1 MKKITAL
8 AAALVLCAAHVS
20 AYENSYAGYSVKDG
34 QPYYKLEAKKVYAY
48 TNISSKKAYQ
58 NEEDLKNTA
67 VNIVNYYTAEDME
80 QILGEKFSTAYFDAE
95 YEKLALLERSQLN
108 PKTVPAPLLELEKYA
123 EHDSNGNVT
132 IQSKVLKEKLDQLT
146 PVIKVGKI
154 AGKKAITI
162 SYIYKQSDVLFKI
175 DTSMVSAND
184 RLYLLSTVNSDQDVY
199 APKKDEKAADAD
211 TDVDIDD
218 IEDIDT
224 DEAGSEDEAAKT
236 KPQDVASIKEAVEKA
251 MQVENV
257 ALRDIPAETMQRFD
271 KAHTD
276 LLKGFKAFAPTSTP
290 KAISFTDTA
299 VGKSVQLPDDWFYGQ
314 LNLRYKNKGTF
325 YLTMASSMKQM
336 QDVAA
341 NTDYDNIY
349 SVFAIPASDPEYQ
362 QKFIDL
368 YTNGMRNVLEHWNHL
383 LVTVSVD
390 NINDA
395 DADIDDIDTD
405 AESDENDEA
414 KTEPKSA
421 ASAKEEMDKALE
433 VENVFV
439 RDVPAETMQRFAKA
453 HTDLLKGFKA
463 FAPTSTPKAIGF
475 TDAAAGKS
483 VQLPDDWFYGQL
495 NLKYKD
501 KGTFYLTLASS
512 MKEMQEVAAN
522 TDYDSVYSVLAIPQA
537 DPEYQKKVTE
547 LYSSGARNVLQ
558 HWNHLLITASVD
570 NITDAEIKELLSTPV
585 ANRLAVESF
594 ISEGLQR
601 MKGFSNEYFA
611 LKDYKTNFDFTQEKA
626 LIGINADT
634 DLLKDFAYNNKILLS
649 CNQKAATAML
659 FIKKTD
665 VETKKSLEQQV
676 NEWHF

>member
-8 AAALVLCAAHVS
+8 AAALVLCAAHAS

-48 TNISSKKAYQ
+48 TNISSKKVYQ

-108 PKTVPAPLLELEKYA
+108 PKTVPAPLLELDKYA
-123 EHDSNGNVT
+123 EHDSNGNLT
-132 IQSKVLKEKLDQLT
+132 IQSKVLKEKLEKLT
-146 PVIKVGKI
+146 PLIKTGKI

-162 SYIYKQSDVLFKI
+162 SYLYKQSDVLVKI
-175 DTSMVSAND
+175 DTSLVSAND
-184 RLYLLSTVNSDQDVY
+184 RLYLLSTVNTDQDLY
-199 APKKDEKAADAD
+199 APKKDEKSADAD
-211 TDVDIDD
+211 ADID
-218 IEDIDT
+218 ETDT
-224 DEAGSEDEAAKT
+224 DEENEEAKT
-236 KPQDVASIKEAVEKA
+236 EPKSAASVKEEVEKA
-251 MQVENV
+251 LEVENV
-257 ALRDIPAETMQRFD
+257 FVRDVPAETMQRFD

-314 LNLRYKNKGTF
+314 LNLRYKDKGTF

-349 SVFAIPASDPEYQ
+349 SVFAIPASDPECQ
-362 QKFIDL
+362 QKFMDL
-368 YTNGMRNVLEHWNHL
+368 YTSGMRNVLEHWNHL

-395 DADIDDIDTD
+395 DA
-405 AESDENDEA
+405 
-414 KTEPKSA
+414 
-421 ASAKEEMDKALE
+421 
-433 VENVFV
+433 
-439 RDVPAETMQRFAKA
+439 
-453 HTDLLKGFKA
+453 
-463 FAPTSTPKAIGF
+463 
-475 TDAAAGKS
+475 
-483 VQLPDDWFYGQL
+483 
-495 NLKYKD
+495 
-501 KGTFYLTLASS
+501 
-512 MKEMQEVAAN
+512 
-522 TDYDSVYSVLAIPQA
+522 
-537 DPEYQKKVTE
+537 
-547 LYSSGARNVLQ
+547 
-558 HWNHLLITASVD
+558 
-570 NITDAEIKELLSTPV
+570 KELLATPV
-585 ANRLAVESF
+585 ANKLAVESL
-594 ISEGLQR
+594 INDGLQR
-601 MKGFSNEYFA
+601 LKGFSNEYFA

-665 VETKKSLEQQV
+665 VETEKALEQQL

>member
-8 AAALVLCAAHVS
+8 AAVLVLCAAHAS

-48 TNISSKKAYQ
+48 TNISSKKVYQ

-108 PKTVPAPLLELEKYA
+108 PKTVPAPLLELDKYA
-123 EHDSNGNVT
+123 EHDSNGNLT
-132 IQSKVLKEKLDQLT
+132 IQSKVLKEKLEKLT
-146 PVIKVGKI
+146 PLIKTGKI

-162 SYIYKQSDVLFKI
+162 SYLYKQGDVLVKI
-175 DTSMVSAND
+175 DTSLVSAND
-184 RLYLLSTVNSDQDVY
+184 RLYLLSTVNTDQDLY
-199 APKKDEKAADAD
+199 APKKDEKDA
-211 TDVDIDD
+211 DIDD
-218 IEDIDT
+218 IDIDEESDEN
-224 DEAGSEDEAAKT
+224 DEAKTEPKSAASAKG
-236 KPQDVASIKEAVEKA
+236 KMEKA
-251 MQVENV
+251 LQVENV

-314 LNLRYKNKGTF
+314 LNLRYKDKGTF

-362 QKFIDL
+362 QKFMDL
-368 YTNGMRNVLEHWNHL
+368 YTSGMRNVLEHWNHL

-395 DADIDDIDTD
+395 DA
-405 AESDENDEA
+405 
-414 KTEPKSA
+414 
-421 ASAKEEMDKALE
+421 
-433 VENVFV
+433 
-439 RDVPAETMQRFAKA
+439 
-453 HTDLLKGFKA
+453 
-463 FAPTSTPKAIGF
+463 
-475 TDAAAGKS
+475 
-483 VQLPDDWFYGQL
+483 
-495 NLKYKD
+495 
-501 KGTFYLTLASS
+501 
-512 MKEMQEVAAN
+512 
-522 TDYDSVYSVLAIPQA
+522 
-537 DPEYQKKVTE
+537 
-547 LYSSGARNVLQ
+547 
-558 HWNHLLITASVD
+558 
-570 NITDAEIKELLSTPV
+570 KELLATPV
-585 ANRLAVESF
+585 ANKLAVESF
-594 ISEGLQR
+594 INDGLQR
-601 MKGFSNEYFA
+601 LKGFGNDYFA
-611 LKDYKTNFDFTQEKA
+611 LKDYKTNYDFTQEKA

-634 DLLKDFAYNNKILLS
+634 QLLKDFAYNNKILLS

-659 FIKKTD
+659 FIKKND
-665 VETKKSLEQQV
+665 VETEKSLEQQV

>member
-8 AAALVLCAAHVS
+8 AAVLVLCAAHAS
-20 AYENSYAGYSVKDG
+20 AYENS
-34 QPYYKLEAKKVYAY
+34 KKV
-48 TNISSKKAYQ
+48 YQ

-154 AGKKAITI
+154 ADKKAITI

-211 TDVDIDD
+211 ADID
-218 IEDIDT
+218 ETDT
-224 DEAGSEDEAAKT
+224 DEENEEAKT
-236 KPQDVASIKEAVEKA
+236 EPKSAASVKEEMEKA
-251 MQVENV
+251 LDVENV
-257 ALRDIPAETMQRFD
+257 FVRDVPAETMQRFD

-290 KAISFTDTA
+290 KAIS
-299 VGKSVQLPDDWFYGQ
+299 
-314 LNLRYKNKGTF
+314 
-325 YLTMASSMKQM
+325 
-336 QDVAA
+336 
-341 NTDYDNIY
+341 
-349 SVFAIPASDPEYQ
+349 
-362 QKFIDL
+362 
-368 YTNGMRNVLEHWNHL
+368 
-383 LVTVSVD
+383 
-390 NINDA
+390 
-395 DADIDDIDTD
+395 
-405 AESDENDEA
+405 
-414 KTEPKSA
+414 
-421 ASAKEEMDKALE
+421 
-433 VENVFV
+433 
-439 RDVPAETMQRFAKA
+439 
-453 HTDLLKGFKA
+453 
-463 FAPTSTPKAIGF
+463 F

>member
-1 MKKITAL
+1 MKKITVL
-8 AAALVLCAAHVS
+8 AAVLVLCAAHAS

-48 TNISSKKAYQ
+48 TNISSKKVYQ
-58 NEEDLKNTA
+58 NEENLKNTA

-108 PKTVPAPLLELEKYA
+108 PKTVPVPLLELDKYA
-123 EHDSNGNVT
+123 EHDSNGNLT
-132 IQSKVLKEKLDQLT
+132 IQSKVLKEKLEKLT
-146 PVIKVGKI
+146 PLIKTGKI

-162 SYIYKQSDVLFKI
+162 SYLYKQGDVLVKI
-175 DTSMVSAND
+175 DTSLVSAND
-184 RLYLLSTVNSDQDVY
+184 RLYLLSTVNTDQDLY
-199 APKKDEKAADAD
+199 APKKD
-211 TDVDIDD
+211 
-218 IEDIDT
+218 
-224 DEAGSEDEAAKT
+224 
-236 KPQDVASIKEAVEKA
+236 
-251 MQVENV
+251 
-257 ALRDIPAETMQRFD
+257 
-271 KAHTD
+271 
-276 LLKGFKAFAPTSTP
+276 
-290 KAISFTDTA
+290 
-299 VGKSVQLPDDWFYGQ
+299 
-314 LNLRYKNKGTF
+314 
-325 YLTMASSMKQM
+325 
-336 QDVAA
+336 
-341 NTDYDNIY
+341 
-349 SVFAIPASDPEYQ
+349 
-362 QKFIDL
+362 
-368 YTNGMRNVLEHWNHL
+368 
-383 LVTVSVD
+383 
-390 NINDA
+390 
-395 DADIDDIDTD
+395 
-405 AESDENDEA
+405 ESDENDEA

-522 TDYDSVYSVLAIPQA
+522 TDYDSVYAVLAIPQA

-665 VETKKSLEQQV
+665 VETEKSLEQQV
-676 NEWHF
+676 NKWHF

>member
-1 MKKITAL
+1 MKKITVL
-8 AAALVLCAAHVS
+8 AAVLVLCAAHAS

-48 TNISSKKAYQ
+48 TNISSKKVYQ
-58 NEEDLKNTA
+58 NEENLKNTA

-108 PKTVPAPLLELEKYA
+108 PKTVPVPLLELDKYA
-123 EHDSNGNVT
+123 EHDSNGNLT
-132 IQSKVLKEKLDQLT
+132 IQSKVLKEKLEKLT
-146 PVIKVGKI
+146 PLIKTGKI

-162 SYIYKQSDVLFKI
+162 SYLYKQGDVLVKI
-175 DTSMVSAND
+175 DTSLVSAND
-184 RLYLLSTVNSDQDVY
+184 RLYLLSTVNTNQDLY
-199 APKKDEKAADAD
+199 APKKDEKDA
-211 TDVDIDD
+211 
-218 IEDIDT
+218 
-224 DEAGSEDEAAKT
+224 
-236 KPQDVASIKEAVEKA
+236 
-251 MQVENV
+251 
-257 ALRDIPAETMQRFD
+257 
-271 KAHTD
+271 
-276 LLKGFKAFAPTSTP
+276 
-290 KAISFTDTA
+290 
-299 VGKSVQLPDDWFYGQ
+299 
-314 LNLRYKNKGTF
+314 
-325 YLTMASSMKQM
+325 
-336 QDVAA
+336 
-341 NTDYDNIY
+341 
-349 SVFAIPASDPEYQ
+349 
-362 QKFIDL
+362 
-368 YTNGMRNVLEHWNHL
+368 
-383 LVTVSVD
+383 
-390 NINDA
+390 DA

-495 NLKYKD
+495 NLRYKN
-501 KGTFYLTLASS
+501 KGTFYLTMASS
-512 MKEMQEVAAN
+512 MKQMQEVAAN
-522 TDYDSVYSVLAIPQA
+522 TDYDNIYSVFAIPA
-537 DPEYQKKVTE
+537 SDPEYQKKVTE
-547 LYSSGARNVLQ
+547 LYTSGMRNVLE
-558 HWNHLLITASVD
+558 HWNHLLVTISVD
-570 NITDAEIKELLSTPV
+570 NINDADAKELLATPV
-585 ANRLAVESF
+585 ANKLAVESF
-594 ISEGLQR
+594 INDGLQR

-649 CNQKAATAML
+649 CNQKL
-659 FIKKTD
+659 LQRCFLSKKLTLKR
-665 VETKKSLEQQV
+665 KKALNSK
-676 NEWHF
+676 

>member
-8 AAALVLCAAHVS
+8 AAALILCAAHAS

-48 TNISSKKAYQ
+48 TNISSKKVYQ
-58 NEEDLKNTA
+58 DEDDLKNTA

-108 PKTVPAPLLELEKYA
+108 PKTVPAPLLELDKYA
-123 EHDSNGNVT
+123 EHDSNGNLT
-132 IQSKVLKEKLDQLT
+132 IQSKVLKEKLEKLT
-146 PVIKVGKI
+146 PLIKVGKI
-154 AGKKAITI
+154 GGKKAITI
-162 SYIYKQSDVLFKI
+162 SYLYKQGEVLVKI
-175 DTSMVSAND
+175 DTSVVSAND
-184 RLYLLSTVNSDQDVY
+184 RLYLLSTVNTDQDLY
-199 APKKDEKAADAD
+199 APKKDKKDAD
-211 TDVDIDD
+211 
-218 IEDIDT
+218 
-224 DEAGSEDEAAKT
+224 S
-236 KPQDVASIKEAVEKA
+236 
-251 MQVENV
+251 
-257 ALRDIPAETMQRFD
+257 
-271 KAHTD
+271 
-276 LLKGFKAFAPTSTP
+276 
-290 KAISFTDTA
+290 
-299 VGKSVQLPDDWFYGQ
+299 
-314 LNLRYKNKGTF
+314 
-325 YLTMASSMKQM
+325 
-336 QDVAA
+336 
-341 NTDYDNIY
+341 
-349 SVFAIPASDPEYQ
+349 
-362 QKFIDL
+362 
-368 YTNGMRNVLEHWNHL
+368 
-383 LVTVSVD
+383 
-390 NINDA
+390 

-405 AESDENDEA
+405 DEDEA
-414 KTEPKSA
+414 KPA
-421 ASAKEEMDKALE
+421 ASSKEDMEKALE

-439 RDVPAETMQRFAKA
+439 RDVPAETMQRFDAV

-463 FAPTSTPKAIGF
+463 IAPTSTPKAISF

-522 TDYDSVYSVLAIPQA
+522 TDYDSIYSVLAIPQA

-547 LYSSGARNVLQ
+547 LYSSGARNVLE
-558 HWNHLLITASVD
+558 HWNHLLLTASVD

-601 MKGFSNEYFA
+601 MKGFGNEYFA

-634 DLLKDFAYNNKILLS
+634 QLLKDFAYNNKILLS
-649 CNQKAATAML
+649 CTQKAATAML
-659 FIKKTD
+659 FIKKAD
-665 VETKKSLEQQV
+665 VETEKSLEQQV

>member
-8 AAALVLCAAHVS
+8 AAALVLCAAHAS

-48 TNISSKKAYQ
+48 TNISSKKVYQ
-58 NEEDLKNTA
+58 DEEDLKHTA

-123 EHDSNGNVT
+123 EHDSNGNLT
-132 IQSKVLKEKLDQLT
+132 IQSKVLKEKLEKLT
-146 PVIKVGKI
+146 PLIKTGKI

-162 SYIYKQSDVLFKI
+162 SYLYKQGDVLVKI
-175 DTSMVSAND
+175 DTSLVSAND
-184 RLYLLSTVNSDQDVY
+184 RLYLLSTVNTDQDLY
-199 APKKDEKAADAD
+199 ASKKDEKAADAD
-211 TDVDIDD
+211 ADID
-218 IEDIDT
+218 ETDT
-224 DEAGSEDEAAKT
+224 DE
-236 KPQDVASIKEAVEKA
+236 
-251 MQVENV
+251 EN
-257 ALRDIPAETMQRFD
+257 E
-271 KAHTD
+271 
-276 LLKGFKAFAPTSTP
+276 
-290 KAISFTDTA
+290 
-299 VGKSVQLPDDWFYGQ
+299 
-314 LNLRYKNKGTF
+314 
-325 YLTMASSMKQM
+325 
-336 QDVAA
+336 
-341 NTDYDNIY
+341 
-349 SVFAIPASDPEYQ
+349 
-362 QKFIDL
+362 
-368 YTNGMRNVLEHWNHL
+368 
-383 LVTVSVD
+383 
-390 NINDA
+390 
-395 DADIDDIDTD
+395 
-405 AESDENDEA
+405 EA
-414 KTEPKSA
+414 KTEPKNA
-421 ASAKEEMDKALE
+421 ASIKEEMEKALE

-439 RDVPAETMQRFAKA
+439 RDVPAETMQRFDAV
-453 HTDLLKGFKA
+453 HNNLLKGFKA
-463 FAPTSTPKAIGF
+463 FTPVSTPKTISY

-522 TDYDSVYSVLAIPQA
+522 TDYDSLYSVLAIPQA
-537 DPEYQKKVTE
+537 DPEYQKKVME

-601 MKGFSNEYFA
+601 MKGFSNDYFA
-611 LKDYKTNFDFTQEKA
+611 LTDYKTNFDFTKEKA
-626 LIGINADT
+626 LIDINADT
-634 DLLKDFAYNNKILLS
+634 KLLKDFAYNNKILLS
-649 CNQKAATAML
+649 CSQKAATAML

-665 VETKKSLEQQV
+665 VETEKALEQQL

>member
-8 AAALVLCAAHVS
+8 AAVLILCAAHAS

-48 TNISSKKAYQ
+48 TNISSKKVYQ

-108 PKTVPAPLLELEKYA
+108 PKTVPAPLLELDKYA
-123 EHDSNGNVT
+123 EHDSNGNLT
-132 IQSKVLKEKLDQLT
+132 IQSKVLKEKLT
-146 PVIKVGKI
+146 PLIKTGKI

-162 SYIYKQSDVLFKI
+162 SYLYKQGDVLVKI
-175 DTSMVSAND
+175 DTSLVSAND
-184 RLYLLSTVNSDQDVY
+184 RLYLLSTVNTDQDLY
-199 APKKDEKAADAD
+199 APKKDEKDADAD
-211 TDVDIDD
+211 ADID
-218 IEDIDT
+218 DIDT
-224 DEAGSEDEAAKT
+224 DEESDENDEAKT
-236 KPQDVASIKEAVEKA
+236 EPKSAASVKEEMEKA
-251 MQVENV
+251 LEIENV
-257 ALRDIPAETMQRFD
+257 FVRDVPAETMQRFD

-290 KAISFTDTA
+290 KAIGFTDA
-299 VGKSVQLPDDWFYGQ
+299 AAGKSVQLPDDWFYGQ

-362 QKFIDL
+362 QKFMDL
-368 YTNGMRNVLEHWNHL
+368 YTSGMRNVLEHWNHL

-395 DADIDDIDTD
+395 DA
-405 AESDENDEA
+405 
-414 KTEPKSA
+414 
-421 ASAKEEMDKALE
+421 
-433 VENVFV
+433 
-439 RDVPAETMQRFAKA
+439 
-453 HTDLLKGFKA
+453 
-463 FAPTSTPKAIGF
+463 
-475 TDAAAGKS
+475 
-483 VQLPDDWFYGQL
+483 
-495 NLKYKD
+495 
-501 KGTFYLTLASS
+501 
-512 MKEMQEVAAN
+512 
-522 TDYDSVYSVLAIPQA
+522 
-537 DPEYQKKVTE
+537 
-547 LYSSGARNVLQ
+547 
-558 HWNHLLITASVD
+558 
-570 NITDAEIKELLSTPV
+570 KELLATPV
-585 ANRLAVESF
+585 ANKLAVESF
-594 ISEGLQR
+594 INDGLQR
-601 MKGFSNEYFA
+601 LKGFGNDYFA
-611 LKDYKTNFDFTQEKA
+611 LKDYKTNFDFTKEKA

-634 DLLKDFAYNNKILLS
+634 KLLKDFAYNNKLLLS

-665 VETKKSLEQQV
+665 AETEKSLEQQL

>member
-8 AAALVLCAAHVS
+8 AAALVLCAAHAS

-48 TNISSKKAYQ
+48 TNISSKKVYQ

-108 PKTVPAPLLELEKYA
+108 PKTVPAPLLELDKYA
-123 EHDSNGNVT
+123 EHDSNGNLT
-132 IQSKVLKEKLDQLT
+132 IQSKVLKEKLEKLT
-146 PVIKVGKI
+146 PLIKTEKI

-162 SYIYKQSDVLFKI
+162 SYLYKQSDVLVKI
-175 DTSMVSAND
+175 NTSLVSAND
-184 RLYLLSTVNSDQDVY
+184 RLYLLSTVNTDQDLY
-199 APKKDEKAADAD
+199 APKKDEKSADAD
-211 TDVDIDD
+211 ADID
-218 IEDIDT
+218 ETDT
-224 DEAGSEDEAAKT
+224 DEENEEAKT
-236 KPQDVASIKEAVEKA
+236 EPKSAASVKEEVEKA
-251 MQVENV
+251 LEVENV
-257 ALRDIPAETMQRFD
+257 FVRDVPAETMQRFD

-362 QKFIDL
+362 QKFMDL
-368 YTNGMRNVLEHWNHL
+368 YTSGMRNVLEHWNHL

-395 DADIDDIDTD
+395 DA
-405 AESDENDEA
+405 
-414 KTEPKSA
+414 
-421 ASAKEEMDKALE
+421 
-433 VENVFV
+433 
-439 RDVPAETMQRFAKA
+439 
-453 HTDLLKGFKA
+453 
-463 FAPTSTPKAIGF
+463 
-475 TDAAAGKS
+475 
-483 VQLPDDWFYGQL
+483 
-495 NLKYKD
+495 
-501 KGTFYLTLASS
+501 
-512 MKEMQEVAAN
+512 
-522 TDYDSVYSVLAIPQA
+522 
-537 DPEYQKKVTE
+537 
-547 LYSSGARNVLQ
+547 
-558 HWNHLLITASVD
+558 
-570 NITDAEIKELLSTPV
+570 KELLATPV
-585 ANRLAVESF
+585 ANRLAVES
-594 ISEGLQR
+594 IINDGLQR

-611 LKDYKTNFDFTQEKA
+611 LKDYKTNFDFTQEKT

-665 VETKKSLEQQV
+665 AETEKSLEQQL

>member
-8 AAALVLCAAHVS
+8 AAALVLCAAHAS

-108 PKTVPAPLLELEKYA
+108 PKTVPAPLLELDKYA
-123 EHDSNGNVT
+123 EHDSNGNLT
-132 IQSKVLKEKLDQLT
+132 IQSKVLKEKLT
-146 PVIKVGKI
+146 PLIKTGKI
-154 AGKKAITI
+154 TGKKAITI
-162 SYIYKQSDVLFKI
+162 SYLYKQGDVLFKI

-224 DEAGSEDEAAKT
+224 DEAGSEDKAAKT
-236 KPQDVASIKEAVEKA
+236 KPKDAASIKEAVEKA

-257 ALRDIPAETMQRFD
+257 ALRDVPAETMQRFD
-271 KAHTD
+271 
-276 LLKGFKAFAPTSTP
+276 
-290 KAISFTDTA
+290 
-299 VGKSVQLPDDWFYGQ
+299 
-314 LNLRYKNKGTF
+314 
-325 YLTMASSMKQM
+325 
-336 QDVAA
+336 
-341 NTDYDNIY
+341 
-349 SVFAIPASDPEYQ
+349 
-362 QKFIDL
+362 
-368 YTNGMRNVLEHWNHL
+368 
-383 LVTVSVD
+383 
-390 NINDA
+390 
-395 DADIDDIDTD
+395 
-405 AESDENDEA
+405 
-414 KTEPKSA
+414 
-421 ASAKEEMDKALE
+421 
-433 VENVFV
+433 
-439 RDVPAETMQRFAKA
+439 KA

-601 MKGFSNEYFA
+601 MKDFSNEYFA

-659 FIKKTD
+659 FIKKTA
-665 VETKKSLEQQV
+665 VETEKSLEQQL

>member
-1 MKKITAL
+1 MNKSAILVAMLIL
-8 AAALVLCAAHVS
+8 ASSSAY
-20 AYENSYAGYSVKDG
+20 AYENSYAGYSLKDG

-48 TNISSKKAYQ
+48 TNISSQKAYQ

-108 PKTVPAPLLELEKYA
+108 PKTVPAPLLELDKYA
-123 EHDSNGNVT
+123 EHDSNGNLT
-132 IQSKVLKEKLDQLT
+132 IQSKVLKEKLEKLT
-146 PVIKVGKI
+146 PLIKTGKI

-162 SYIYKQSDVLFKI
+162 SYLYKQGDVLVKI
-175 DTSMVSAND
+175 DTSLVSAND
-184 RLYLLSTVNSDQDVY
+184 RLYLLSTVNTDQDLY
-199 APKKDEKAADAD
+199 APKKDEKDADAD
-211 TDVDIDD
+211 ADID
-218 IEDIDT
+218 DIDT
-224 DEAGSEDEAAKT
+224 DEESDENDEAKTEPKSAASAK
-236 KPQDVASIKEAVEKA
+236 EEMEKA
-251 MQVENV
+251 LEVENV
-257 ALRDIPAETMQRFD
+257 FVRDIPAETMQRFD

-314 LNLRYKNKGTF
+314 LSVRYKDKGTF

-362 QKFIDL
+362 QKFMDL
-368 YTNGMRNVLEHWNHL
+368 YTSGMRNVLEHWNHL

-395 DADIDDIDTD
+395 DA
-405 AESDENDEA
+405 
-414 KTEPKSA
+414 
-421 ASAKEEMDKALE
+421 
-433 VENVFV
+433 
-439 RDVPAETMQRFAKA
+439 
-453 HTDLLKGFKA
+453 
-463 FAPTSTPKAIGF
+463 
-475 TDAAAGKS
+475 
-483 VQLPDDWFYGQL
+483 
-495 NLKYKD
+495 
-501 KGTFYLTLASS
+501 
-512 MKEMQEVAAN
+512 
-522 TDYDSVYSVLAIPQA
+522 
-537 DPEYQKKVTE
+537 
-547 LYSSGARNVLQ
+547 
-558 HWNHLLITASVD
+558 
-570 NITDAEIKELLSTPV
+570 KELLATPV

-659 FIKKTD
+659 FIKKTA
-665 VETKKSLEQQV
+665 VETEKSLEQQL

>member
-1 MKKITAL
+1 MKKSAIL
-8 AAALVLCAAHVS
+8 AAVLVLAAS
-20 AYENSYAGYSVKDG
+20 SAYAYENSYAGYSVKDG
-34 QPYYKLEAKKVYAY
+34 QPFYKLEAKKVYAY
-48 TNISSKKAYQ
+48 TGISSKKAY
-58 NEEDLKNTA
+58 NDEDDVKNMS

-95 YEKLALLERSQLN
+95 YEKLALLGRSQLSLQ
-108 PKTVPAPLLELEKYA
+108 TVPTPLLELEKYA

-132 IQSKVLKEKLDQLT
+132 IQSKVLKEKLAQLT

-211 TDVDIDD
+211 TDD

-224 DEAGSEDEAAKT
+224 DEAGSEDKAAKT

-251 MQVENV
+251 LQVENV
-257 ALRDIPAETMQRFD
+257 ALRDIPAETMHRFD

-299 VGKSVQLPDDWFYGQ
+299 AGKSVQLPDDWFYGQ
-314 LNLRYKNKGTF
+314 LNLRYKDKGTF

-341 NTDYDNIY
+341 NTYYDNIY

-362 QKFIDL
+362 QKFMDL
-368 YTNGMRNVLEHWNHL
+368 YTSGMRNVLEHWNHL

-395 DADIDDIDTD
+395 DA
-405 AESDENDEA
+405 
-414 KTEPKSA
+414 
-421 ASAKEEMDKALE
+421 
-433 VENVFV
+433 
-439 RDVPAETMQRFAKA
+439 
-453 HTDLLKGFKA
+453 
-463 FAPTSTPKAIGF
+463 
-475 TDAAAGKS
+475 
-483 VQLPDDWFYGQL
+483 
-495 NLKYKD
+495 
-501 KGTFYLTLASS
+501 
-512 MKEMQEVAAN
+512 
-522 TDYDSVYSVLAIPQA
+522 
-537 DPEYQKKVTE
+537 
-547 LYSSGARNVLQ
+547 
-558 HWNHLLITASVD
+558 
-570 NITDAEIKELLSTPV
+570 KELLATPV
-585 ANRLAVESF
+585 ANKLAVESF
-594 ISEGLQR
+594 INDGLQR
-601 MKGFSNEYFA
+601 LKGFGNEYFA

-634 DLLKDFAYNNKILLS
+634 QLLKDFAYNNKILLS

-659 FIKKTD
+659 FIKKPD
-665 VETKKSLEQQV
+665 AETEKALEQQV
-676 NEWHF
+676 SEWHF

>member
-8 AAALVLCAAHVS
+8 AAALVLCAAHAS

-48 TNISSKKAYQ
+48 TNISSKKVYQ
-58 NEEDLKNTA
+58 DEEDLKNTA

-95 YEKLALLERSQLN
+95 YEKLALLGRSQLSLQ
-108 PKTVPAPLLELEKYA
+108 TVPTPLLELAKYA

-224 DEAGSEDEAAKT
+224 DEAGSEDKAAKT
-236 KPQDVASIKEAVEKA
+236 KPQDAASIKEAVEKA
-251 MQVENV
+251 LEVENV
-257 ALRDIPAETMQRFD
+257 FVRDVPAETMQRFD

-276 LLKGFKAFAPTSTP
+276 LLKGFKAFAPISTP
-290 KAISFTDTA
+290 KAIS
-299 VGKSVQLPDDWFYGQ
+299 
-314 LNLRYKNKGTF
+314 
-325 YLTMASSMKQM
+325 
-336 QDVAA
+336 
-341 NTDYDNIY
+341 
-349 SVFAIPASDPEYQ
+349 
-362 QKFIDL
+362 
-368 YTNGMRNVLEHWNHL
+368 
-383 LVTVSVD
+383 
-390 NINDA
+390 
-395 DADIDDIDTD
+395 
-405 AESDENDEA
+405 
-414 KTEPKSA
+414 
-421 ASAKEEMDKALE
+421 
-433 VENVFV
+433 
-439 RDVPAETMQRFAKA
+439 
-453 HTDLLKGFKA
+453 
-463 FAPTSTPKAIGF
+463 F

-522 TDYDSVYSVLAIPQA
+522 TDYDSIYSVLAIPQA

-558 HWNHLLITASVD
+558 HWNHLLLTASVD

-601 MKGFSNEYFA
+601 MKGFSNDYFA

-626 LIGINADT
+626 LIDISADT

-665 VETKKSLEQQV
+665 VETEKSLEQQV

>member
-1 MKKITAL
+1 MKKITVL
-8 AAALVLCAAHVS
+8 AAVLVLCAAHAS

-48 TNISSKKAYQ
+48 TNISSKKVYQ

-80 QILGEKFSTAYFDAE
+80 QILGEKYSTAYFDAE

-108 PKTVPAPLLELEKYA
+108 PKTVPAPLLELDKYA
-123 EHDSNGNVT
+123 EHDSNG
-132 IQSKVLKEKLDQLT
+132 QSKVLKEKLEKLT

-290 KAISFTDTA
+290 KAI
-299 VGKSVQLPDDWFYGQ
+299 
-314 LNLRYKNKGTF
+314 
-325 YLTMASSMKQM
+325 
-336 QDVAA
+336 
-341 NTDYDNIY
+341 
-349 SVFAIPASDPEYQ
+349 
-362 QKFIDL
+362 
-368 YTNGMRNVLEHWNHL
+368 
-383 LVTVSVD
+383 
-390 NINDA
+390 
-395 DADIDDIDTD
+395 
-405 AESDENDEA
+405 
-414 KTEPKSA
+414 
-421 ASAKEEMDKALE
+421 
-433 VENVFV
+433 
-439 RDVPAETMQRFAKA
+439 
-453 HTDLLKGFKA
+453 
-463 FAPTSTPKAIGF
+463 GF

-522 TDYDSVYSVLAIPQA
+522 TDYDSVYAVLAIPQA

-665 VETKKSLEQQV
+665 VETEKSLEQQV
-676 NEWHF
+676 NKWHF

>member
-8 AAALVLCAAHVS
+8 AAALVLCAAHAS

-48 TNISSKKAYQ
+48 TNISSKKVYQ
-58 NEEDLKNTA
+58 DEEDLKNTA

-108 PKTVPAPLLELEKYA
+108 PKTVPAPLLELDKYA
-123 EHDSNGNVT
+123 EHDSNGNLT
-132 IQSKVLKEKLDQLT
+132 IQSKVLKEKMEKLT
-146 PVIKVGKI
+146 PLIKTGKI

-162 SYIYKQSDVLFKI
+162 SYLYKQGDVLIKI
-175 DTSMVSAND
+175 DTSLVSAND
-184 RLYLLSTVNSDQDVY
+184 RLYLLSTVNTDQDLY
-199 APKKDEKAADAD
+199 APKKDEKDAD
-211 TDVDIDD
+211 TDADID
-218 IEDIDT
+218 DIDT
-224 DEAGSEDEAAKT
+224 DEESDENDEAKSAAYAK
-236 KPQDVASIKEAVEKA
+236 EEMEKA
-251 MQVENV
+251 LEVENV
-257 ALRDIPAETMQRFD
+257 FVRDIPAETMQRFD

-276 LLKGFKAFAPTSTP
+276 LLKGFKTFAPTSTP

-314 LNLRYKNKGTF
+314 LNLRYKDKGTF
-325 YLTMASSMKQM
+325 YLTTASSMKQM

-362 QKFIDL
+362 QKFMDL
-368 YTNGMRNVLEHWNHL
+368 YTSGMRNVLEHWNHL

-395 DADIDDIDTD
+395 DA
-405 AESDENDEA
+405 
-414 KTEPKSA
+414 
-421 ASAKEEMDKALE
+421 
-433 VENVFV
+433 
-439 RDVPAETMQRFAKA
+439 
-453 HTDLLKGFKA
+453 
-463 FAPTSTPKAIGF
+463 
-475 TDAAAGKS
+475 
-483 VQLPDDWFYGQL
+483 
-495 NLKYKD
+495 
-501 KGTFYLTLASS
+501 
-512 MKEMQEVAAN
+512 
-522 TDYDSVYSVLAIPQA
+522 
-537 DPEYQKKVTE
+537 
-547 LYSSGARNVLQ
+547 
-558 HWNHLLITASVD
+558 
-570 NITDAEIKELLSTPV
+570 KELLATPV

-594 ISEGLQR
+594 INDGLQR
-601 MKGFSNEYFA
+601 LKGFGNDYFA

-634 DLLKDFAYNNKILLS
+634 ELLKDFAYNNKILLS

-665 VETKKSLEQQV
+665 VETEKSLEQQV

>member
-8 AAALVLCAAHVS
+8 AAALILCAAHAS

-58 NEEDLKNTA
+58 DEEDLKNTA

-80 QILGEKFSTAYFDAE
+80 QILGKKFSNAYFDAE
-95 YEKLALLERSQLN
+95 YEKLALLGRSQLSLQ
-108 PKTVPAPLLELEKYA
+108 TVPTPLLELEKYA

-154 AGKKAITI
+154 AGKKVITI

-211 TDVDIDD
+211 TAVDDIDD

-224 DEAGSEDEAAKT
+224 EEEAAKT
-236 KPQDVASIKEAVEKA
+236 KPQDAASIKEAVEKA
-251 MQVENV
+251 LQVENV

-314 LNLRYKNKGTF
+314 LNLRYKDKGTF
-325 YLTMASSMKQM
+325 YLTTASSMKQM
-336 QDVAA
+336 QEVAA

-362 QKFIDL
+362 QKFMEL
-368 YTNGMRNVLEHWNHL
+368 YTSGMRNVLEHWNHL

-395 DADIDDIDTD
+395 DA
-405 AESDENDEA
+405 
-414 KTEPKSA
+414 
-421 ASAKEEMDKALE
+421 
-433 VENVFV
+433 
-439 RDVPAETMQRFAKA
+439 
-453 HTDLLKGFKA
+453 
-463 FAPTSTPKAIGF
+463 
-475 TDAAAGKS
+475 
-483 VQLPDDWFYGQL
+483 
-495 NLKYKD
+495 
-501 KGTFYLTLASS
+501 
-512 MKEMQEVAAN
+512 
-522 TDYDSVYSVLAIPQA
+522 
-537 DPEYQKKVTE
+537 
-547 LYSSGARNVLQ
+547 
-558 HWNHLLITASVD
+558 
-570 NITDAEIKELLSTPV
+570 KELLATPV

-594 ISEGLQR
+594 INDGLQR
-601 MKGFSNEYFA
+601 LKGFSNDYFA
-611 LKDYKTNFDFTQEKA
+611 LKDYKTNYDFTKEKA

-634 DLLKDFAYNNKILLS
+634 QLLKDFAYNNKILLS

-659 FIKKTD
+659 FIAKNG
-665 VETKKSLEQQV
+665 VETEKSLEHQV

>member
-8 AAALVLCAAHVS
+8 AAMLVLCAAHAS

-48 TNISSKKAYQ
+48 TNISSKKVYQ
-58 NEEDLKNTA
+58 DEEDLKHTA

-123 EHDSNGNVT
+123 EHDSNGNLT
-132 IQSKVLKEKLDQLT
+132 IQSKVLKEKLEKLT
-146 PVIKVGKI
+146 PLIKTGKI

-162 SYIYKQSDVLFKI
+162 SYLYKQGDVLFKI

-224 DEAGSEDEAAKT
+224 DEAGSEDKAAKT
-236 KPQDVASIKEAVEKA
+236 KPQDAASIKEEMEKA
-251 MQVENV
+251 LEVENV
-257 ALRDIPAETMQRFD
+257 FVRDVPAETMQRFD

-290 KAISFTDTA
+290 KAIT
-299 VGKSVQLPDDWFYGQ
+299 Y
-314 LNLRYKNKGTF
+314 
-325 YLTMASSMKQM
+325 
-336 QDVAA
+336 
-341 NTDYDNIY
+341 
-349 SVFAIPASDPEYQ
+349 
-362 QKFIDL
+362 
-368 YTNGMRNVLEHWNHL
+368 
-383 LVTVSVD
+383 
-390 NINDA
+390 
-395 DADIDDIDTD
+395 
-405 AESDENDEA
+405 
-414 KTEPKSA
+414 
-421 ASAKEEMDKALE
+421 
-433 VENVFV
+433 
-439 RDVPAETMQRFAKA
+439 
-453 HTDLLKGFKA
+453 
-463 FAPTSTPKAIGF
+463 

-522 TDYDSVYSVLAIPQA
+522 TDYDSIYSVLAIPQA

-558 HWNHLLITASVD
+558 HWNHLLLTASVD

-601 MKGFSNEYFA
+601 MKGFSNDYFA

-626 LIGINADT
+626 LIGISADT
-634 DLLKDFAYNNKILLS
+634 DLLKDFVYNNKILLS

-665 VETKKSLEQQV
+665 VETEKSLEQQV

>member
-8 AAALVLCAAHVS
+8 AAVLVLCAAHAS

-48 TNISSKKAYQ
+48 TNISSKKVYQ

-108 PKTVPAPLLELEKYA
+108 PKTVPAPLLELDKYA
-123 EHDSNGNVT
+123 EHDSNGNLT
-132 IQSKVLKEKLDQLT
+132 IQSKVLKEKLEKLT
-146 PVIKVGKI
+146 PLIKTGKI

-162 SYIYKQSDVLFKI
+162 SYLYKQGDVLVKI
-175 DTSMVSAND
+175 DTSLVSAND
-184 RLYLLSTVNSDQDVY
+184 RLYLLSTVNTDQDLY
-199 APKKDEKAADAD
+199 APKKDEKSADAD
-211 TDVDIDD
+211 ADID
-218 IEDIDT
+218 ETDT
-224 DEAGSEDEAAKT
+224 DEENEEAKT
-236 KPQDVASIKEAVEKA
+236 EPKSAASVKEEMEKA
-251 MQVENV
+251 LEVENV
-257 ALRDIPAETMQRFD
+257 FVRDVPAETMQRFD

-290 KAISFTDTA
+290 KDISFTDTA

-362 QKFIDL
+362 QKFMDL
-368 YTNGMRNVLEHWNHL
+368 YTSGMRNVLEHWNHL

-395 DADIDDIDTD
+395 DA
-405 AESDENDEA
+405 
-414 KTEPKSA
+414 
-421 ASAKEEMDKALE
+421 
-433 VENVFV
+433 
-439 RDVPAETMQRFAKA
+439 
-453 HTDLLKGFKA
+453 
-463 FAPTSTPKAIGF
+463 
-475 TDAAAGKS
+475 
-483 VQLPDDWFYGQL
+483 
-495 NLKYKD
+495 
-501 KGTFYLTLASS
+501 
-512 MKEMQEVAAN
+512 
-522 TDYDSVYSVLAIPQA
+522 
-537 DPEYQKKVTE
+537 
-547 LYSSGARNVLQ
+547 
-558 HWNHLLITASVD
+558 
-570 NITDAEIKELLSTPV
+570 KELLATPV
-585 ANRLAVESF
+585 ANRLAVES
-594 ISEGLQR
+594 IINDGLQR

-626 LIGINADT
+626 LISINADT

-665 VETKKSLEQQV
+665 AETEKALEQQL

>member
-8 AAALVLCAAHVS
+8 AAALVLCAAHAS

-48 TNISSKKAYQ
+48 TNISSKKVYQ

-67 VNIVNYYTAEDME
+67 VNIVNYYTSEDME

-108 PKTVPAPLLELEKYA
+108 PKTVPAPLLELDKYA
-123 EHDSNGNVT
+123 EHDSNGNLT
-132 IQSKVLKEKLDQLT
+132 IQSKVLKEKLEKLT
-146 PVIKVGKI
+146 PLIKTGKI

-162 SYIYKQSDVLFKI
+162 SYLYKQGDVLVKI
-175 DTSMVSAND
+175 DTSLVSAND
-184 RLYLLSTVNSDQDVY
+184 RLYLLSTVNTDQDLY
-199 APKKDEKAADAD
+199 APKKDEKSADAD
-211 TDVDIDD
+211 ADID
-218 IEDIDT
+218 ETDT
-224 DEAGSEDEAAKT
+224 DEENEEAKT
-236 KPQDVASIKEAVEKA
+236 EPKSAASVKEEVEKA
-251 MQVENV
+251 LEVENV
-257 ALRDIPAETMQRFD
+257 FVRDVPAETMQRFD

-290 KAISFTDTA
+290 KDISFTDA
-299 VGKSVQLPDDWFYGQ
+299 AAGKSVQLPDDWFYGQ

-362 QKFIDL
+362 QKFMDL
-368 YTNGMRNVLEHWNHL
+368 YTSGMRNVLEHWNHL

-395 DADIDDIDTD
+395 DA
-405 AESDENDEA
+405 
-414 KTEPKSA
+414 
-421 ASAKEEMDKALE
+421 
-433 VENVFV
+433 
-439 RDVPAETMQRFAKA
+439 
-453 HTDLLKGFKA
+453 
-463 FAPTSTPKAIGF
+463 
-475 TDAAAGKS
+475 
-483 VQLPDDWFYGQL
+483 
-495 NLKYKD
+495 
-501 KGTFYLTLASS
+501 
-512 MKEMQEVAAN
+512 
-522 TDYDSVYSVLAIPQA
+522 
-537 DPEYQKKVTE
+537 
-547 LYSSGARNVLQ
+547 
-558 HWNHLLITASVD
+558 
-570 NITDAEIKELLSTPV
+570 KELLATPV
-585 ANRLAVESF
+585 ANRLAVES
-594 ISEGLQR
+594 IINDGLQR

-665 VETKKSLEQQV
+665 AETEKSFEQQL

>member
-8 AAALVLCAAHVS
+8 AAALVLCAAHAS

-108 PKTVPAPLLELEKYA
+108 PKTVPAPLLELDKYA
-123 EHDSNGNVT
+123 EHDSNGNLT
-132 IQSKVLKEKLDQLT
+132 IQSKVLKEKLEKLT
-146 PVIKVGKI
+146 PLIKTGKI

-162 SYIYKQSDVLFKI
+162 SYLYKQSDVLVKI
-175 DTSMVSAND
+175 DTSLVSAND
-184 RLYLLSTVNSDQDVY
+184 RLYLLSTVNTDQDLY
-199 APKKDEKAADAD
+199 APKKDEKSADAD
-211 TDVDIDD
+211 ADID
-218 IEDIDT
+218 ETDT
-224 DEAGSEDEAAKT
+224 DEENEEAKT
-236 KPQDVASIKEAVEKA
+236 EPKSAASVKEEMEKA
-251 MQVENV
+251 LEVENV
-257 ALRDIPAETMQRFD
+257 FVRDVPAETMQRFD

-290 KAISFTDTA
+290 KAISFTDA
-299 VGKSVQLPDDWFYGQ
+299 AAGKSVQLPDDWFYGQ
-314 LNLRYKNKGTF
+314 LNVRYKDKGTF

-362 QKFIDL
+362 QKFMDL
-368 YTNGMRNVLEHWNHL
+368 YTSGMRNVLEHWNHL

-395 DADIDDIDTD
+395 DA
-405 AESDENDEA
+405 
-414 KTEPKSA
+414 
-421 ASAKEEMDKALE
+421 
-433 VENVFV
+433 
-439 RDVPAETMQRFAKA
+439 
-453 HTDLLKGFKA
+453 
-463 FAPTSTPKAIGF
+463 
-475 TDAAAGKS
+475 
-483 VQLPDDWFYGQL
+483 
-495 NLKYKD
+495 
-501 KGTFYLTLASS
+501 
-512 MKEMQEVAAN
+512 
-522 TDYDSVYSVLAIPQA
+522 
-537 DPEYQKKVTE
+537 
-547 LYSSGARNVLQ
+547 
-558 HWNHLLITASVD
+558 
-570 NITDAEIKELLSTPV
+570 KELLATPV
-585 ANRLAVESF
+585 ANKLAVESF
-594 ISEGLQR
+594 INDGLQR
-601 MKGFSNEYFA
+601 LKGFGNDYFA
-611 LKDYKTNFDFTQEKA
+611 LRNYKTNYDFTKEKA

-634 DLLKDFAYNNKILLS
+634 QLLKDFAYNNKILLS

-665 VETKKSLEQQV
+665 VETEKSLEQQV